1 MPDIAVNPSSHTQPY
16 ARTTDRALF
25 LSKALLSTQR
35 FYHYWEAKRGNRKM
49 PSRRDIDPYEMKP
62 WLVGMQLVDVF
73 HDPRR
78 LVYRLVGQVDVDFR
92 GYNPTGRTVEEC
104 CVGQSRTETLT
115 NYDIV
120 ISRHNF
126 VYDFA
131 DYVSA
136 SGLIRSQE
144 CILLP
149 LSDDDR
155 VVNMIMTFA
164 EVEPAR

>member
-1 MPDIAVNPSSHTQPY
+1 MSDTAASSYLRTQPY
-16 ARTTDRALF
+16 ARTSDHAIF

-35 FYHYWEAKRGNRKM
+35 FYQYWEAKRGIRKM
-49 PSRRDIDPYEMKP
+49 PARADIDPCEMKP
-62 WLVGMQLVDVF
+62 WLAGMQLVDVF

-104 CVGQSRTETLT
+104 FVGQSLTETLT
-115 NYDIV
+115 NYDVV
-120 ISRHNF
+120 ISQHKF

-155 VVNMIMTFA
+155 IVNMVMTFA
-164 EVEPAR
+164 AVGPTR